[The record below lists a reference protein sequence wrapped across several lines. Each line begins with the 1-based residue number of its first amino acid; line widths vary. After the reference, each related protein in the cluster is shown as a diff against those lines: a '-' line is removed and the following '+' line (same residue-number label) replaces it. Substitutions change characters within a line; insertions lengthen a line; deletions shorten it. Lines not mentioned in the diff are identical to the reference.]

1 MPEDLT
7 ITNEETTEEIA
18 DNSEVIENDEPVE
31 ADNSETE
38 QETEEPAEKLVE
50 AYTAGTGFVINADE
64 FDLDDEPSDTEE
76 DI

>member
-1 MPEDLT
+1 MA
-7 ITNEETTEEIA
+7 IEEI
-18 DNSEVIENDEPVE
+18 EEMLEEPQ
-31 ADNSETE
+31 TE